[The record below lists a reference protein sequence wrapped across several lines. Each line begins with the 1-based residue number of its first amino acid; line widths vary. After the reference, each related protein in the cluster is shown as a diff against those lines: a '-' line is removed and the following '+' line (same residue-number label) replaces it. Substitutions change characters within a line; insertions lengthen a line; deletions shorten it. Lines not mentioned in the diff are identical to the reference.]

1 MLVPNAERKGAAKGN
16 FDRKINRKS
25 RIDRSNGAKQGR
37 AKERVGVFESAG
49 SGERSGKIFE
59 CAVRELLK

>member
-1 MLVPNAERKGAAKGN
+1 MPNAERKGAAKGN
-16 FDRKINRKS
+16 FGGEINWKS

-37 AKERVGVFESAG
+37 AKGRVGVFESAG
-49 SGERSGKIFE
+49 SGERNGIIFE